1 MDDSLFLDQQT
12 KIKKAIKSIRRT
24 TMFAIRQIHDDPAEV
39 IPVPPELRHRKTE
52 VIFIALEESDISP
65 KTEDRKQFS
74 VLASLAGCWEGELER
89 APQGE
94 YEVRQEWD

>member
-1 MDDSLFLDQQT
+1 
-12 KIKKAIKSIRRT
+12 
-24 TMFAIRQIHDDPAEV
+24 MFAIRQIHDDPAEV

-52 VIFIALEESDISP
+52 VIFIALEESVDLS
-65 KTEDRKQFS
+65 KTEDGQQVS

-89 APQGE
+89 ASQGE